1 MQTVQ
6 QTVNSLTGDLKICR
20 CLDKSKA
27 SQRSPSHLVMHQ
39 DVHNVVVD
47 LRGHPSLRL
56 VGQQDVLDPQERHQD
71 ERGPHG
77 FHVEAG
83 LRLVGDLQFGDEH
96 SHNVQQKEQV
106 DLRGDS
112 SREGISKLV

>member
-1 MQTVQ
+1 MEAVEQKGKKVVRAVIIGQ
-6 QTVNSLTGDLKICR
+6 
-20 CLDKSKA
+20 
-27 SQRSPSHLVMHQ
+27 
-39 DVHNVVVD
+39 NVD
-47 LRGHPSLRL
+47 TEAGPLSSACCPTEDRE
-56 VGQQDVLDPQERHQD
+56 QDVLDPQERHQD

-112 SREGISKLV
+112 SREGISKPV